1 MHTGNIPAMSL
12 YVWQHHASLD
22 LHATSA
28 LETGRRLRG
37 EPVCH
42 PPTRTSDSEAAYIDL
57 NNKNAYSI
65 TGRWHGLSGAVLVW
79 ETEPMGLATA
89 CCTGKALHIIH
100 AQLVIGIIL
109 ASSASSRRMSTLCEH
124 TIRCCC
130 RLHAPCTLSRTY
142 ARRRRISARPA
153 AQNHRYRLTLRQRT
167 VLPSVRRKGPLALCD
182 EMMPSTS
189 LGLANAPPSVQA
201 SLGRQ
206 HAL

>member
-109 ASSASSRRMSTLCEH
+109 ASSASSRRMSTSFANIQSDVVADFVRH
-124 TIRCCC
+124 VRC
-130 RLHAPCTLSRTY
+130 HVHMHGEGASQP
-142 ARRRRISARPA
+142 ARRLKITAIA
-153 AQNHRYRLTLRQRT
+153 
-167 VLPSVRRKGPLALCD
+167 
-182 EMMPSTS
+182 
-189 LGLANAPPSVQA
+189 
-201 SLGRQ
+201 
-206 HAL
+206 